1 MDTKQVEFKWVD
13 GTEVKGSDGK
23 PIPYTEICDVP
34 KSEDAESFIKKLL
47 ETFNAEEVRR
57 NTEGH
62 GNLKAG
68 EYKPCPRTFIR
79 IVTKDCDSNKSFCE
93 LFKMN
98 VVTVSQGGLY
108 YDILRCKNCGW
119 THQRISLGD
128 TPQKHLCTPERF
140 CKHCNKTY
148 ATRRL
153 CKAHMARKNHKTPH
167 WMPNQ

>member
-23 PIPYTEICDVP
+23 PIPYSEICDVP

-68 EYKPCPRTFIR
+68 EYKVHERTLVR
-79 IVTKDCDSNKSFCE
+79 IQTADCGNDKSFCE

-98 VVTVSQGGLY
+98 NVTIAQGGLS

-119 THQRISLGD
+119 TYQRIGLE
-128 TPQKHLCTPERF
+128 TPQKILCTPERF

-148 ATRRL
+148 ATKRL
-153 CKAHMARKNHKTPH
+153 YKAHMARNSHKTPH